1 MVKLIT
7 IIVTGSPGVGKST
20 VSKKL
25 ALKLFAKHLDVSK
38 IVEEFDVIDRF
49 DEERETAIVNLN
61 KLSKAL
67 IEKIESSEIDV
78 IIDGHLAPHV
88 IPDRLVNL
96 AIILRRNPQQ
106 VEKELKK
113 RGYSDKKVKENV
125 RCEIL
130 DICLLDCIIKYGKE
144 KCYEIDTT
152 DKDLNFIVDELEKVI
167 KGLVMKRV
175 GVIDW
180 LELIN
185 KENKLNYY
193 FE

>member
-25 ALKLFAKHLDVSK
+25 ALKLLAKHLDVSK
-38 IVEEFDVIDRF
+38 NVEEFDVIDRF
-49 DEERETAIVNLN
+49 DEERETAIVNLI
-61 KLSKAL
+61 KLSKVL

-113 RGYSDKKVKENV
+113 RGYSDNKVKENV

-130 DICLLDCIIKYGKE
+130 DVCLLDCISKYGKE
-144 KCYEIDTT
+144 KCHEIDTT

-175 GVIDW
+175 GIIDW